1 MDTVHPLILIV
12 DDVEAT
18 RGMLADVL
26 RRRGYDVNEA
36 ADGEQGLAILRQHPS
51 TCVVVLDLLMPNAD
65 GWWFRE
71 RQLADATVACVP
83 VIVFSV
89 SSQTDLVK
97 YTLKTEH
104 VLQKPISVDAL
115 LATID
120 DCCGGRGSAS
130 SNR

>member
-1 MDTVHPLILIV
+1 MRPLILLV

-18 RGMLADVL
+18 RAPLADLL
-26 RRRGYDVNEA
+26 RRRGYDVNETG
-36 ADGEQGLAILRQHPS
+36 DGEQGLAMLRRHPS

-71 RQLADATVACVP
+71 QQLADAAVASVP

-89 SSQTDLVK
+89 SSQTEIIK

-104 VLQKPISVDAL
+104 VLQKPVAVDAL
-115 LATID
+115 FTAIHE
-120 DCCGGRGSAS
+120 CCGKSAS